1 MLQQSYNALLVLI
14 SVIVASLAGFAA
26 VDLSSRVAAATSRS
40 ARARWIAASAV
51 AMGVGIWSMHFVAM
65 LALRIGVPVTYN
77 VPLLALSIVIA
88 VSASAVTF
96 AGASITHASVRTL
109 GLASLGMGP
118 AIAGMH
124 YTGMAAMRMPAR
136 IDYEPSLVALSV
148 AVAVTASFGALL
160 LARHFRRPIR
170 HGGRLKVLA
179 GIVMGAAVYG
189 MHYIGMMAARFYS
202 APAQSTARSDVIA
215 SEGLG
220 GAIAA
225 GAIVVISLAL
235 FAGLADR
242 RLIAAR
248 GRREAILESA
258 LDCIIT
264 IDEHGHVLEFNPAAE
279 RTFGY
284 TRRQALGRE
293 LAELIIPERFREA
306 HRRGLG
312 HFRET
317 GEGPILGRRVEIPA
331 ITADGHE
338 IIVELAITRIPVGD
352 PPVFTGFLR
361 DITERKRMDEAARR
375 HAEELERLTR
385 EAEAARAEAENANR
399 AKSEFLAA
407 MSHELR
413 TPLNAI
419 AGYAELMQEGIPG
432 AITDKQRD
440 YLSRIRQNQRI
451 LLSLINDVLN
461 FAKLEAGR
469 LEIKRE
475 PVPVV
480 ELVASLEPLVAPQLE
495 AKGLVYERR
504 ASDNTLFA
512 LGDYERIRQILTNLL
527 SNAIKFTPPG
537 GRITVGTA
545 SRDTAVHV
553 WVRDTGKGIAAD
565 RLDAVFEPFVQVD
578 RTPSPNGPADQGIG
592 LGLAISRELARAM
605 GGDIAVESA
614 VDRGST
620 FTVVLPAA
628 SRREQVISLGT
639 PAS

>member
-1 MLQQSYNALLVLI
+1 
-14 SVIVASLAGFAA
+14 
-26 VDLSSRVAAATSRS
+26 
-40 ARARWIAASAV
+40 
-51 AMGVGIWSMHFVAM
+51 MGVGIWSMHFVAM

-77 VPLLALSIVIA
+77 VPLLVLSIVIA
-88 VSASAVTF
+88 ISASAITF
-96 AGASITHASVRTL
+96 AGASTRHASIGTL

-124 YTGMAAMRMPAR
+124 YTGMASMRMPAR
-136 IDYEPSLVALSV
+136 IDYEPFLVALSV
-148 AVAVTASFGALL
+148 VIAVTASFGALF
-160 LARHFRRPIR
+160 LARHFRRPVR
-170 HGGRLKVLA
+170 HGGTLKVVA

-189 MHYIGMMAARFYS
+189 MHYTGMVAARFYP
-202 APAQSTARSDVIA
+202 APVRAIAPSDVIA
-215 SEGLG
+215 TEGLAWAIAG
-220 GAIAA
+220 GAF
-225 GAIVVISLAL
+225 VVIALAL
-235 FAGLADR
+235 VAALADR
-242 RLIAAR
+242 RVLASRAR
-248 GRREAILESA
+248 TDAILESA

-264 IDEHGHVLEFNPAAE
+264 MDERGHVLEFNPAAE

-284 TRRQALGRE
+284 TRREAVGRE
-293 LAELIIPERFREA
+293 LAELIIPERLRAA
-306 HRRGLG
+306 HRKGLR

-317 GEGPILGRRVEIPA
+317 GEGPILGRRVELPA
-331 ITADGHE
+331 LVADGRE

-361 DITERKRMDEAARR
+361 DITERKRMDEAARQ

-385 EAEAARAEAENANR
+385 EAEAARAEAEDANR

-419 AGYAELMQEGIPG
+419 AGYAELMQEGLPG
-432 AITDKQRD
+432 AVTNKQRD

-469 LEIKRE
+469 LEIKKER
-475 PVPVV
+475 VPVV
-480 ELVASLEPLVAPQLE
+480 ELVASLEPVVAPQLE
-495 AKGLVYERR
+495 AKNLTYERCP
-504 ASDNTLFA
+504 SDKPVFA

-537 GRITVGTA
+537 GRIGVGTG
-545 SRDTAVHV
+545 SHDTAVHI
-553 WVRDTGKGIAAD
+553 WVRDTGKGIPAD

-578 RTPSPNGPADQGIG
+578 RKPRPDGAGDQGIG

-605 GGDIAVESA
+605 GGDITVESA
-614 VDRGST
+614 VGQGST
-620 FTVVLPAA
+620 FTVRLLAA
-628 SRREQVISLGT
+628 REV
-639 PAS
+639 P

>member
-1 MLQQSYNALLVLI
+1 VHQSYNPLLVLI
-14 SVIVASLAGFAA
+14 SVVIASLAGFAA
-26 VDLSSRVAAATSRS
+26 VDLSARVAAATSGS

-65 LALRIGVPVTYN
+65 LALRIGVPVTYD

-88 VSASAVTF
+88 ISASAITF
-96 AGASITHASVRTL
+96 AGASIPGATIRAL

-136 IDYEPSLVALSV
+136 IDYAPSLVALSIVV
-148 AVAVTASFGALL
+148 AVAASFGALV
-160 LARHFRRPIR
+160 LARHFRRPVR
-170 HGGRLKVLA
+170 HGGQLKVLA

-189 MHYIGMMAARFYS
+189 MHYTGMLAARFHAS
-202 APAQSTARSDVIA
+202 PAQTTAPSDVIA
-215 SEGLG
+215 TEGLAWSIAG
-220 GAIAA
+220 GS
-225 GAIVVISLAL
+225 IVVILLAL
-235 FAGLADR
+235 VAGLADR
-242 RLIAAR
+242 RLVAAR
-248 GRREAILESA
+248 GRREAILDAA

-264 IDEHGHVLEFNPAAE
+264 VDERGRVLEFNPAAE

-284 TRRQALGRE
+284 TRGQVAGRE
-293 LAELIIPERFREA
+293 LAELIIPERFRAA
-306 HRRGLG
+306 HRMGLQ
-312 HFRET
+312 HFRST
-317 GEGPILGRRVEIPA
+317 GEGPILGKRVELPA
-331 ITADGHE
+331 ITADGRE
-338 IIVELAITRIPVGD
+338 IIVELAITRIPVGN

-361 DITERKRMDEAARR
+361 DITERKRLDEAARQ
-375 HAEELERLTR
+375 HAEELVRLTR
-385 EAEAARAEAENANR
+385 EAEAARAEAEDANR

-419 AGYAELMQEGIPG
+419 AGYSELMQEGIPG

-495 AKGLVYERR
+495 AKDLSYERCL
-504 ASDNTLFA
+504 SDEAMFA

-537 GRITVGTA
+537 GRITVGTGVQDA
-545 SRDTAVHV
+545 AAHI
-553 WVRDTGKGIAAD
+553 WVRDTGKGIPAD
-565 RLDAVFEPFVQVD
+565 RFDAVFEPFVQVD
-578 RTPSPNGPADQGIG
+578 RKPKPDGPNDQGIG

-605 GGDIAVESA
+605 GGDITVEST
-614 VDRGST
+614 VGRGST
-620 FTVVLPAA
+620 FTLRLLAA
-628 SRREQVISLGT
+628 VPEEPSSRAR
-639 PAS
+639 